1 MKGLVKKFVI
11 SGFIDNSDLDMKT
24 AILTRKAEL
33 KVEQEQ
39 IVKFQVFDSGYF
51 CDKSRFEDD
60 GTQNYLV
67 FQPFY
72 KYF

>member
-1 MKGLVKKFVI
+1 MKGLVKKIFI

-33 KVEQEQ
+33 KVEQEK

-51 CDKSRFEDD
+51 SDKSRFEDD

>member
-1 MKGLVKKFVI
+1 
-11 SGFIDNSDLDMKT
+11 MKT
-24 AILTRKAEL
+24 AILRRKAEL
-33 KVEQEQ
+33 KVEQEK

>member
-1 MKGLVKKFVI
+1 MKGLVKKNFI

-24 AILTRKAEL
+24 AILRRKAEL
-33 KVEQEQ
+33 KVEQEK

-51 CDKSRFEDD
+51 SDKSRFEDD

>member
-1 MKGLVKKFVI
+1 MKGLVKKIFI

-24 AILTRKAEL
+24 AILRRKAEL
-33 KVEQEQ
+33 KVEQEK

-51 CDKSRFEDD
+51 SDKSRFEDD